1 MGEKEIKAYPC
12 MLEENGNT
20 PYSTDFTDSQISPWL
35 LFIPPSFLIHTLTH
49 LRLLTA
55 SSDLTSLHSVVQEK
69 KAGTYGW

>member
-1 MGEKEIKAYPC
+1 MRFYQMGEKEIKAYPC

-20 PYSTDFTDSQISPWL
+20 PYSTDFTL
-35 LFIPPSFLIHTLTH
+35 AFIHTPIFFNTHTLTH